1 MNKFGGIFKSFL
13 LVTLLLVFLIP
24 MHADFAATNI
34 QFPDINISVSGE
46 DGDVEVAN
54 SIQILVLLTV
64 LSLAPSILIMMTS
77 FTRFIIVLGF
87 VRRALSL
94 QATPPNQTLIGLALF
109 LTLFVMQPVLTD
121 VYENAYVPLQE
132 GTVTLEEATEL
143 ASGPFKEFM
152 LSQVRSKDLALFLN
166 IANVEEVNTNDD
178 ISMTVLIPAF
188 VLSELKLS
196 FEIGFLIF
204 MPFIVV
210 DMIVASTL
218 MALGMMM
225 LPPVMISLPI
235 KILLFILV
243 DGWHLIIEK
252 LILSIRYGVKMNEEM
267 IIDLF
272 SESIKV
278 ILVLSA
284 PMLLSGL
291 LIGLVIAIFQATT
304 QIQESTLAFVPKI
317 IVVFVVMLVTGS
329 WMIKSLV
336 EYTNYVLNLIDVI
349 IY

>member
-1 MNKFGGIFKSFL
+1 MSKFGGIFKSVLMIAL
-13 LVTLLLVFLIP
+13 LMVLLLPLN
-24 MHADFAATNI
+24 ADFAATNI

-46 DGDVEVAN
+46 GGDIEVAN
-54 SIQILVLLTV
+54 SIQILVLLTI

-132 GTVTLEEATEL
+132 GTVTLEEATDL

-166 IANVEEVNTNDD
+166 IANVEEVKTNDD
-178 ISMTVLIPAF
+178 ITMTVLIPAF

-252 LILSIRYGVKMNEEM
+252 LILSIR
-267 IIDLF
+267 
-272 SESIKV
+272 
-278 ILVLSA
+278 
-284 PMLLSGL
+284 
-291 LIGLVIAIFQATT
+291 
-304 QIQESTLAFVPKI
+304 
-317 IVVFVVMLVTGS
+317 
-329 WMIKSLV
+329 
-336 EYTNYVLNLIDVI
+336 
-349 IY
+349 

>member
-1 MNKFGGIFKSFL
+1 MNKFGGISKSFL
-13 LVTLLLVFLIP
+13 LIALLVVLLLP
-24 MHADFAATNI
+24 SNADFAATNI

-132 GTVTLEEATEL
+132 GTVTLEEASDL

-178 ISMTVLIPAF
+178 VSMTVLIPAF

-252 LILSIRYGVKMNEEM
+252 LILSIR
-267 IIDLF
+267 
-272 SESIKV
+272 
-278 ILVLSA
+278 
-284 PMLLSGL
+284 
-291 LIGLVIAIFQATT
+291 
-304 QIQESTLAFVPKI
+304 
-317 IVVFVVMLVTGS
+317 
-329 WMIKSLV
+329 
-336 EYTNYVLNLIDVI
+336 
-349 IY
+349 